1 MATHAVPGTGL
12 ELILNA
18 AEGVLQIVV
27 TEDEAILCAQEWY
40 RSERATEILAP
51 ALAEL
56 ETLEF
61 WERGSYI
68 QPISR
73 TCLTRTSEGTRVE
86 LELYHE
92 EVYQEQAGPELLEQA
107 RAILEEYGVGGW
119 AGFSG
124 HDPNVLDG
132 SSFRLEATLAD
143 GTRIEAHG
151 ENKFPPNYRDVMS
164 ALDALTAAAQK
175 NALQQYTP

>member
-1 MATHAVPGTGL
+1 MRTFSLVLLGLAVGAALLSPSSTAPTPPEPAASAPTMA
-12 ELILNA
+12 
-18 AEGVLQIVV
+18 
-27 TEDEAILCAQEWY
+27 D
-40 RSERATEILAP
+40 
-51 ALAEL
+51 L

-61 WERGSYI
+61 WEQGSYI

-73 TCLTRTSEGTRVE
+73 TCLTRTPEGTRVE

-107 RAILEEYGVGGW
+107 KAILEEYGVGGW

-132 SSFRLEATLAD
+132 SSFRLEAALAD

-164 ALDALTAAAQK
+164 ALDDLTAAAQK
-175 NALQQYTP
+175 NALQQYNP

>member
-1 MATHAVPGTGL
+1 M
-12 ELILNA
+12 
-18 AEGVLQIVV
+18 
-27 TEDEAILCAQEWY
+27 
-40 RSERATEILAP
+40 
-51 ALAEL
+51 
-56 ETLEF
+56 
-61 WERGSYI
+61 
-68 QPISR
+68 
-73 TCLTRTSEGTRVE
+73 E

-107 RAILEEYGVGGW
+107 KAILEEYGVGGW

-132 SSFRLEATLAD
+132 KSFRLEATLAD

-151 ENKFPPNYRDVMS
+151 ENRFPPNYRDVMS

>member
-1 MATHAVPGTGL
+1 MRTFSLVLLGLAVGAALLSRSPSRPAPTPPEPAAATPT
-12 ELILNA
+12 
-18 AEGVLQIVV
+18 
-27 TEDEAILCAQEWY
+27 
-40 RSERATEILAP
+40 LADP
-51 ALAEL
+51 
-56 ETLEF
+56 
-61 WERGSYI
+61 
-68 QPISR
+68 
-73 TCLTRTSEGTRVE
+73 EGTRVE

-107 RAILEEYGVGGW
+107 KAILEEYGVGGW

-132 SSFRLEATLAD
+132 KSFRLEATLAD

-164 ALDALTAAAQK
+164 ALDDLTAAAQK

>member
-1 MATHAVPGTGL
+1 MRTFSLVLLGLAVG
-12 ELILNA
+12 A
-18 AEGVLQIVV
+18 AL
-27 TEDEAILCAQEWY
+27 LS
-40 RSERATEILAP
+40 RSPSRPAPTPPEPAASAP
-51 ALAEL
+51 ALADL

-73 TCLTRTSEGTRVE
+73 TYLTRTPEGTRVE

-107 RAILEEYGVGGW
+107 KAILEEYGVGGW

-132 SSFRLEATLAD
+132 SSFRLEAALAD

>member
-1 MATHAVPGTGL
+1 M
-12 ELILNA
+12 
-18 AEGVLQIVV
+18 
-27 TEDEAILCAQEWY
+27 
-40 RSERATEILAP
+40 
-51 ALAEL
+51 
-56 ETLEF
+56 
-61 WERGSYI
+61 
-68 QPISR
+68 
-73 TCLTRTSEGTRVE
+73 E

-132 SSFRLEATLAD
+132 SSFRLEAVLAD
-143 GTRIEAHG
+143 GTRIRSPRG
-151 ENKFPPNYRDVMS
+151 KQVSPNYRDVMS
-164 ALDALTAAAQK
+164 ALDDLTAAAQK

>member
-1 MATHAVPGTGL
+1 MGRQATSTGADWRLPGEPFCVPSRGRGTTRTGL
-12 ELILNA
+12 LLIPSKTLPQPHLLNPH
-18 AEGVLQIVV
+18 
-27 TEDEAILCAQEWY
+27 
-40 RSERATEILAP
+40 ERHV
-51 ALAEL
+51 
-56 ETLEF
+56 
-61 WERGSYI
+61 W
-68 QPISR
+68 QPSTISR
-73 TCLTRTSEGTRVE
+73 LLPHSG
-86 LELYHE
+86 
-92 EVYQEQAGPELLEQA
+92 QAGPELLEQA

>member
-1 MATHAVPGTGL
+1 MRTFSLVLLGLAVG
-12 ELILNA
+12 A
-18 AEGVLQIVV
+18 AL
-27 TEDEAILCAQEWY
+27 LS
-40 RSERATEILAP
+40 RSPRRPAPPPPEPAAPAP

-68 QPISR
+68 RPISR
-73 TCLTRTSEGTRVE
+73 TCLTRTPEGTRVE

-132 SSFRLEATLAD
+132 SSFRLEAALAD

-151 ENKFPPNYRDVMS
+151 ENKFPPNYRDVMG
-164 ALDALTAAAQK
+164 ALDDLTAAAQK

>member
-1 MATHAVPGTGL
+1 MRTFSLVLLGLAVG
-12 ELILNA
+12 A
-18 AEGVLQIVV
+18 AL
-27 TEDEAILCAQEWY
+27 LS
-40 RSERATEILAP
+40 RSPAPTPPEPAASAP
-51 ALAEL
+51 ALADL

-61 WERGSYI
+61 WEQGSSI

-73 TCLTRTSEGTRVE
+73 TCLTRTPEGTRVE

-107 RAILEEYGVGGW
+107 KAILEEYGVGGW

-164 ALDALTAAAQK
+164 ALDDLTAAAQK

>member
-1 MATHAVPGTGL
+1 MRTERGRRPMRTFSLVLLGLAVGAALLSRSPSRPAPTPPEPAAATPT
-12 ELILNA
+12 
-18 AEGVLQIVV
+18 
-27 TEDEAILCAQEWY
+27 
-40 RSERATEILAP
+40 LAD
-51 ALAEL
+51 L

-68 QPISR
+68 RPISR
-73 TCLTRTSEGTRVE
+73 TCLTRTPEGTRVE

-107 RAILEEYGVGGW
+107 KAILEEYGVGGW

-132 SSFRLEATLAD
+132 KSFRLEATLAD

-164 ALDALTAAAQK
+164 ALDDLTAAAQK

>member
-1 MATHAVPGTGL
+1 M
-12 ELILNA
+12 
-18 AEGVLQIVV
+18 
-27 TEDEAILCAQEWY
+27 
-40 RSERATEILAP
+40 
-51 ALAEL
+51 
-56 ETLEF
+56 EF
-61 WERGSYI
+61 WEQGSYI

-73 TCLTRTSEGTRVE
+73 TCLTRTPEGTRVE

-132 SSFRLEATLAD
+132 SSWKPLLPTAPASKPT
-143 GTRIEAHG
+143 GKTS
-151 ENKFPPNYRDVMS
+151 FPQTTGR
-164 ALDALTAAAQK
+164 
-175 NALQQYTP
+175 

>member
-1 MATHAVPGTGL
+1 MRTFSLVLLGLAVG
-12 ELILNA
+12 A
-18 AEGVLQIVV
+18 AL
-27 TEDEAILCAQEWY
+27 LC
-40 RSERATEILAP
+40 RSPSRPAPTPPEPAAPAP
-51 ALAEL
+51 ALAAH

-61 WERGSYI
+61 LEQGSNI

-73 TCLTRTSEGTRVE
+73 PCLTRTPEGTRVE
-86 LELYHE
+86 LNHE

-107 RAILEEYGVGGW
+107 KAILEEYGVGGW

-164 ALDALTAAAQK
+164 ALAALTAAAQK